1 MITQTPISLKIDCY
15 LLKEIDIEVS
25 LGYQKRNR
33 IINEAIRM
41 YLDAKDTKRMWELA
55 TSIDEKASLYE
66 QFNRRWFSHI

>member
-15 LLKEIDIEVS
+15 LLKEIDKEVS

-41 YLDAKDTKRMWELA
+41 YLDAKDTKRMWELV